1 MIALEKCSGCDWSDI
16 IHERVYKD
24 TNSEGTIY
32 RCADCGRELTENF
45 RVIILPDC
53 DLKFVQTPKNR
64 GCRMK
69 TNYKK
74 QK

>member
-16 IHERVYKD
+16 VHEKVYKT

-32 RCADCGRELTENF
+32 HCADCGREFCENL
-45 RVIILPDC
+45 RLVIIPDSE
-53 DLKFVQTPKNR
+53 LKFVQSPKNR
-64 GCRMK
+64 GCKMK

-74 QK
+74 R

>member
-16 IHERVYKD
+16 VHEKVYKI

-32 RCADCGRELTENF
+32 RCADCGREFCENF
-45 RVIILPDC
+45 RVIIIPDSE
-53 DLKFVQTPKNR
+53 LKFVQTPKNR
-64 GCRMK
+64 GCKMK

-74 QK
+74 R

>member
-16 IHERVYKD
+16 VHEKVYKT

-32 RCADCGRELTENF
+32 RCADCGREFCESF
-45 RVIILPDC
+45 RVVIIADSE
-53 DLKFVQTPKNR
+53 LKFVHTSKNR
-64 GCRMK
+64 GCKMK

-74 QK
+74 R